1 MAHAVIHIPE
11 NLLAAIT
18 QAAEA
23 AFPKECCGL
32 LVGHED
38 GTGDFTL
45 TRIEASPNLAE
56 GEGGSGGRDRFLV
69 DPKIHFDL
77 MRQLG
82 DGPEQII
89 GNYHSHP
96 GPDARPSEHDRQSA
110 FYPGHVWVIVAVP
123 EGKTGDITAQR
134 FDAETKQFCPMELAT
149 P

>member
-1 MAHAVIHIPE
+1 MIRIPE

-23 AFPKECCGL
+23 AFPRECCGL
-32 LVGHED
+32 LVGHEAD
-38 GTGDFTL
+38 PGNFTL
-45 TRIEASPNLAE
+45 TRVEPSPNMAE
-56 GEGGSGGRDRFLV
+56 DAGGSGHDRFLV
-69 DPKIHFDL
+69 DAKIQFDL

-96 GPDARPSEHDRQSA
+96 GPDARPSEQDRQSA

-123 EGKTGDITAQR
+123 DGKAGDITAHR
-134 FDAETKQFCPMELAT
+134 FDGETKQFQQMQMT
-149 P
+149 PA